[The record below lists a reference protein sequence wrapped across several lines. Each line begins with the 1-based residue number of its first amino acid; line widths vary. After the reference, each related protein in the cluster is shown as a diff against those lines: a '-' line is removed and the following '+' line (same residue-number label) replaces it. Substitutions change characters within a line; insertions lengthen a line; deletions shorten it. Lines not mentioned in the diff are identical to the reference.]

1 MRAIGFKAA
10 TGEEAAVTQ
19 ISWERGCFA
28 LCHLHSDLIFALK
41 QNYSGL
47 ALSHFI
53 SHRVTLS
60 DVGVL

>member
-28 LCHLHSDLIFALK
+28 LCHLHSDLIFALR
-41 QNYSGL
+41 QNYKV
-47 ALSHFI
+47 ALYCLTS
-53 SHRVTLS
+53 SVTE
-60 DVGVL
+60 